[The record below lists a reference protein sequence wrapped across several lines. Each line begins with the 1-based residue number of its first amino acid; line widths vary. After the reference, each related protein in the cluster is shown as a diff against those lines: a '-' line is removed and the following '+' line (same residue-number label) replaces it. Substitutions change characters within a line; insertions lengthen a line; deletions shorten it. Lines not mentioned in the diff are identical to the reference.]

1 MTKYAYS
8 PDTGE
13 MIRTETPSDWM
24 GLTDVAPPSF
34 DAATAGCFFRNGAW
48 EIVVATHDYSAEKAA
63 TLKTGRSMRETV
75 LGRLNGIHLDAIVAN
90 DTVTA
95 SAVAIAKQ
103 QLKDITV
110 WPAVV
115 AAVTGEE
122 TKTAFLARYYEVAHE
137 LQTAA
142 PYAVTAFTG
151 LDL

>member
-1 MTKYAYS
+1 MPNYKDTNNNLHFLGNPEDADKYL
-8 PDTGE
+8 P
-13 MIRTETPSDWM
+13 
-24 GLTDVAPPSF
+24 
-34 DAATAGCFFRNGAW
+34 AGCV
-48 EIVVATHDYSAEKAA
+48 EITDAEAEAIRQAAIVPPDYPAEKAA

-75 LGRLNGIHLDAIVAN
+75 LARLNGIHLDAIVAN

-103 QLKDITV
+103 ELKDITV
-110 WPAVV
+110 HAAVV

-122 TKTAFLARYYEVAHE
+122 TKAAFLARYYEVAHA

>member
-13 MIRTETPSDWM
+13 LIRTDNPSDWM
-24 GLTDVAPPSF
+24 GIADVAPPAF
-34 DAATAGCFFRNGAW
+34 DPATAGCFWRIDHW
-48 EIVVATHDYSAEKAA
+48 EIVVATHDYSDEKAS

-75 LGRLNGIHLDAIVAN
+75 LARLNGIHLDAIVAN

-95 SAVAIAKQ
+95 SAVAVAKQ
-103 QLKDITV
+103 QLKDITI

-122 TKTAFLARYYEVAHE
+122 TKTAFLARYYEVAHA